1 MLLTNESLILNF
13 ECTLV
18 FTNIH
23 RMLQFLNLM
32 ETNQNFSDINFYHKI
47 YITVWLCSFDHVM
60 VNQTYLKTHSKK
72 MIKILSTINRKL
84 FCPHILIQLENNIY
98 LLTLKNNVQF
108 LLDISGLGQSAETK
122 VPKWPSTRALKSYP
136 QPPPHL
142 ISDVSRTIMG
152 TRPGIRPLYPKS
164 ASPLFW
170 HTRRVI
176 LAI

>member
-84 FCPHILIQLENNIY
+84 FCPHILIQLENNLY
-98 LLTLKNNVQF
+98 FLTLKIMSNFSETFRVRAPKLKHRND
-108 LLDISGLGQSAETK
+108 LLTDVVYFDQLWGAC
-122 VPKWPSTRALKSYP
+122 STRKLVETFIFLRHRFY
-136 QPPPHL
+136 
-142 ISDVSRTIMG
+142 V
-152 TRPGIRPLYPKS
+152 
-164 ASPLFW
+164 
-170 HTRRVI
+170 
-176 LAI
+176 